1 MILLSALMV
10 SACVSNQPR
19 TEAPDWASVKQI
31 QNNAEDL
38 EPLPVLCEIPIAVDD
53 AGCWATFEV
62 YEEISDA
69 NYKIGMKNT
78 SALRKTE
85 GAHNHLAN
93 AGKIQQELSD
103 FYKELLAEERQEHL
117 IDNLTFRV
125 IIGLGLIGA
134 AL

>member
-1 MILLSALMV
+1 MV
-10 SACVSNQPR
+10 SACASNQPR
-19 TEAPDWASVKQI
+19 TEAPDWANVDQI

-38 EPLPVLCEIPIAVDD
+38 EPLPVLCAIPNWNI
-53 AGCWATFEV
+53 GCWATFEK

-93 AGKIQQELSD
+93 AGKIQQELSN
-103 FYKELLAEERQEHL
+103 FYKELLAEEKQEHM
-117 IDNLTFRV
+117 IDNMTFRV
-125 IIGLGLIGA
+125 IIGLGLIGV